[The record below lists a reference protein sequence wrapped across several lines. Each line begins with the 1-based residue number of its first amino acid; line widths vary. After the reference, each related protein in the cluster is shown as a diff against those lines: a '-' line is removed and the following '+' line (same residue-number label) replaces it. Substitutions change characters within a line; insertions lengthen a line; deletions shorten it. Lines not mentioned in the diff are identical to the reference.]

1 MDTVE
6 PFGTPGHLE
15 NLLQE
20 NMSLSVTNCI
30 LNYVL
35 GYSIQI
41 KTFLTHLPT
50 IYCLI
55 VPHGPYPHVWGVRFS
70 RPPWYRLSCPRSAS
84 YPSPLPQ
91 ITVWPKHSISGFPI
105 LSTHLDIAA
114 IMLREKSYPMFSD
127 YNWFHKLGEAFS
139 EGALGMLNEYYSI
152 LLRVYFN
159 CCPAS
164 NF

>member
-55 VPHGPYPHVWGVRFS
+55 VPHTHMCGGSGFLDLLGIASHVLD
-70 RPPWYRLSCPRSAS
+70 RPLIRALSPRLPCGQNTAFRAFLS
-84 YPSPLPQ
+84 YPL
-91 ITVWPKHSISGFPI
+91 I
-105 LSTHLDIAA
+105 
-114 IMLREKSYPMFSD
+114 
-127 YNWFHKLGEAFS
+127 
-139 EGALGMLNEYYSI
+139 
-152 LLRVYFN
+152 
-159 CCPAS
+159 
-164 NF
+164 